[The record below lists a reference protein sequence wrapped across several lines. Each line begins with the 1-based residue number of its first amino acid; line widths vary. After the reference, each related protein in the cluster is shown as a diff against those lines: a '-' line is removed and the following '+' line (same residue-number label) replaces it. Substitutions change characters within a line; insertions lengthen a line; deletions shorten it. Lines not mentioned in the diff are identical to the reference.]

1 MKFFKK
7 LKDRKKPEDA
17 IKEETPTTSDVDFQ
31 IRFLVERNIL
41 PSKINQ
47 EPIYIITSI
56 IAEKGAFVNNYYRAL
71 YAQHN
76 LPSPYTFEE
85 FEVSVPLEFAG
96 AKILRIKMPEKNL
109 YEKLF
114 SYVYIIYNESYTKHL
129 YVCADS
135 SKMYLLADEEYEEV
149 GEIADNEIELLEQ
162 IIIDEEIREE
172 SYSDVLEN
180 LMKDA
185 KPPEELLTKAED
197 IENHSKVFM
206 AALLQVQKLKQ
217 ENKREDALKLIKE
230 VIKKETVKYED
241 TDLIEYRSFRNSFEL
256 LLYANLYHPYN
267 PKKQQRKQIIGT
279 QVDLASAYLVFG
291 AMMLE
296 QRQYDKA
303 IDILKKGLKFNPVN
317 IQLMFAL
324 ADAYKGKK
332 YMKSYLAVISMAH
345 SCALRKTDI
354 ARIYRYYS
362 KYYTEMKD
370 YDTAFILLYS
380 AKYFD
385 AQGFTE
391 SLREVEQISGKS
403 FTEPEISELKTK
415 LGKIE
420 ISWGAKELVISVVN
434 LLDKEYTQNKNQQG
448 MRMCAE
454 LKKELSFEN

>member
-1 MKFFKK
+1 MNFFKK
-7 LKDRKKPEDA
+7 LKERKIPEDV
-17 IKEETPTTSDVDFQ
+17 IKEETPTAFDVDFQ
-31 IRFLVERNIL
+31 IRFSVEHNIL

-47 EPIYIITSI
+47 DPIYIITSI
-56 IAEKGAFVNNYYRAL
+56 IAEKGAFINNYYRTL
-71 YAQHN
+71 YARHN

-85 FEVSVPLEFAG
+85 FEVSVPLELAG
-96 AKILRIKMPEKNL
+96 AKVIRIRMPEKNL
-109 YEKLF
+109 CEKLF
-114 SYVYIIYNESYTKHL
+114 NYVYIIYNERYTKHL
-129 YVCADS
+129 YACADN
-135 SKMYLLADEEYEEV
+135 SKMYLFIDGEFEEI
-149 GEIADNEIELLEQ
+149 GEPTDNEIELLEQ
-162 IIIDEEIREE
+162 IIIDEEIAEE
-172 SYSDVLEN
+172 NYSDVLEN

-185 KPPEELLTKAED
+185 KPPEELLTDAEE
-197 IENHSKVFM
+197 IANYSRVFM

-230 VIKKETVKYED
+230 VIKKETVRYED
-241 TDLIEYRSFRNSFEL
+241 TDLIEYRSFHNSFEL

-267 PKKQQRKQIIGT
+267 PEKQQRKQIIGT

-303 IDILKKGLKFNPVN
+303 IDILRKGLKYNPVN

-332 YMKSYLAVISMAH
+332 YMKSYLAVVSMAH

-362 KYYTEMKD
+362 RYYTEMKD

-391 SLREVEQISGKS
+391 ALREVEQISGK
-403 FTEPEISELKTK
+403 TCAVPEISELKTK
-415 LGKIE
+415 LGEKE
-420 ISWGAKELVISVVN
+420 ISWGAKELVVSVVN
-434 LLDKEYTQNKNQQG
+434 LLDKEFTQNKNQQG
-448 MRMCAE
+448 MRLCTE
-454 LKKELSFEN
+454 LKKELSF

>member
-1 MKFFKK
+1 MNFFKRLTEK
-7 LKDRKKPEDA
+7 RKPEA
-17 IKEETPTTSDVDFQ
+17 VTTEEKPSTSEVDFQ
-31 IRFLVERNIL
+31 IRLLVERSIL

-56 IAEKGAFVNNYYRAL
+56 IAEKGAFINNYFRTMYS
-71 YAQHN
+71 QHN
-76 LPSPYTFEE
+76 LPSPYVFED
-85 FEVSVPLEFAG
+85 FEVSIPLELAG
-96 AKILRIKMPEKNL
+96 AKIIRIKMPEKNL
-109 YEKLF
+109 CENLF
-114 SYVYIIYNESYTKHL
+114 NYVYIIYNESYTKHIYL
-129 YVCADS
+129 GADA
-135 SKMYLLADEEYEEV
+135 SKMYLLADGECEEI
-149 GEIADNEIELLEQ
+149 GEISDNEFELLEK
-162 IIIDEEIREE
+162 IIIDEEIAEE

-185 KPPEELLTKAED
+185 KPQDSLLTNPQEIAEY
-197 IENHSKVFM
+197 SKIFVG
-206 AALLQVQKLKQ
+206 ALLQVQKLKQ
-217 ENKREDALKLIKE
+217 ENKREDASKLIKE
-230 VIKKETVKYED
+230 IIKKETLKYED

-267 PKKQQRKQIIGT
+267 PKKQQKKQIVAT

-303 IDILKKGLKFNPVN
+303 IDILRKGLFYNPVN

-345 SCALRKTDI
+345 SCVIRKTDI

-362 KYYTEMKD
+362 KYYLEMKD

-380 AKYFD
+380 AKHFD

-391 SLREVEQISGKS
+391 ALREVEQISGKTFS
-403 FTEPEISELKTK
+403 EPDISELKSK
-415 LGKIE
+415 LNEKE
-420 ISWGAKELVISVVN
+420 ISWGAKGLAVSVVS

-448 MRMCAE
+448 MKMCAE